1 MEKQLREYGI
11 VIDLKAEKRGV
22 RSSGD
27 GREKGYTNVGRAC
40 IIGISG
46 KAREK

>member
-1 MEKQLREYGI
+1 MREYGI

-27 GREKGYTNVGRAC
+27 GRQRGYTNAECEC